1 MDQLIK
7 TMDFIFNG
15 KLKLLSR
22 FSATGVINTIIDF
35 AVFTLCQ
42 SVFGLHYTISQ
53 VIGYS
58 FGVVNSFIFN
68 KKWTFEYKSS
78 GKKVIREVS
87 QFVIVNLISLISTLV
102 FMKFLIN
109 DFNLNVYLSKIIVT
123 LIAQVINFL
132 LYKIWV
138 FN

>member
-7 TMDFIFNG
+7 TMDSIFNG

-78 GKKVIREVS
+78 GKKVIRELS
-87 QFVIVNLISLISTLV
+87 QFAIVNLISLIATLV

-109 DFNLNVYLSKIIVT
+109 DFNLNVYLSKIVVT

>member
-7 TMDFIFNG
+7 TIDFIFNG

>member
-1 MDQLIK
+1 MNVLNK
-7 TMDFIFNG
+7 TLDSIFNG

-22 FSATGVINTIIDF
+22 FSATGVLNTIIDF
-35 AVFTLCQ
+35 AIFTICESLL
-42 SVFGLHYTISQ
+42 GIHYTISQ

-58 FGVVNSFIFN
+58 FGVANSFVFN
-68 KKWTFEYKSS
+68 KKWTFDHNNSN
-78 GKKVIREVS
+78 KKMIHELF
-87 QFVIVNLISLISTLV
+87 QFIVVNIISLIVTLIFIKALV
-102 FMKFLIN
+102 N
-109 DFNLNVYLSKIIVT
+109 DFNINVYVSKIIVT